1 MVGLDHKTYK
11 CLPTQI
17 IAQAQF
23 PLAYIFLINIKG
35 LPFFFIAAILKTL
48 LSFFFWIDTA
58 LLKTLCLSEGDLAKK
73 IVYIYIYTHAHN
85 LPNKNITNIWMRMQ
99 IVIFF
104 SLTV

>member
-1 MVGLDHKTYK
+1 MVGLDHKNYK

-48 LSFFFWIDTA
+48 
-58 LLKTLCLSEGDLAKK
+58 CLSEGDLAKK
-73 IVYIYIYTHAHN
+73 IVYIYIYTHA
-85 LPNKNITNIWMRMQ
+85 
-99 IVIFF
+99 
-104 SLTV
+104 

>member
-11 CLPTQI
+11 CLPTQL

-35 LPFFFIAAILKTL
+35 LAFFFIAAILKTL
-48 LSFFFWIDTA
+48 LFFFLIDTA

-73 IVYIYIYTHAHN
+73 IVYIYIHTHNH
-85 LPNKNITNIWMRMQ
+85 PNKNITNI
-99 IVIFF
+99 
-104 SLTV
+104 L

>member
-11 CLPTQI
+11 CLPTQL

-48 LSFFFWIDTA
+48 FFFFLIDTA

-73 IVYIYIYTHAHN
+73 IVYIYIHTHNHR
-85 LPNKNITNIWMRMQ
+85 NKNITNI
-99 IVIFF
+99 
-104 SLTV
+104 L